1 VLGGIVLATDHRWL
15 RIWAP
20 VLYLGSLA
28 GLALIFVPGVGSTVN
43 GSHSWL
49 MVGGLSIQPAE
60 LAKVGVIVGM
70 ALVLAERA
78 EGRLRTSLSDSDLVP
93 ALLIAAV
100 PAALILMQP
109 DLGTAMVLT
118 AIVFGIVALA
128 GAPKRWLVGL
138 LAVGVGT
145 IAVAIALGVLEEY
158 QLLRFRAFTDPAL
171 DPKGAGY
178 NTIQARVAIGNGGV
192 FGQGL
197 FDGSQTRA
205 GFVPEQHTDFV
216 FTVAGEELG
225 LIGAAA
231 IILLFAVVLWRALRI
246 ASAADD
252 IFGRLAAV
260 GVACWFGFQAFQN
273 IGMCLGIMPVTGVPL
288 PLVSYGGTSMF
299 ASLIGVGLL
308 QNIHLRA
315 DRRLG
320 LGIVVRSHLVRS
332 AEFGSQRR
340 AAYAGGVTASE
351 QLRTP
356 MPVESLFPRLEPLL
370 PRVGK
375 PIQYVGGELNST
387 IKDWDSVD
395 VRWALMYPD
404 AYEVGLPNQGVA
416 ILYEI
421 LNERD
426 WILGRAHLRRARRHG
441 VDHAGARDRSV
452 HGRQPPAG
460 VAVRPARPQLLHRA
474 RLHQHAHRPRPCRHP
489 AARRR
494 PRRVAPGGAGRRAL
508 GVQPEPIADFI
519 DAASSATARR
529 SCSRSARSC
538 ASGRR
543 RVVPAAR
550 AAALATSCCS
560 ALRCPAASTSRSS
573 TT

>member
-1 VLGGIVLATDHRWL
+1 MSVPLYRPVDRRPTWRRLDWVLLGSVAALLVLGCLLVWSATVNRDYLVGDDGTAYLRKQVVNIAIGSVLGGIVLVTDHRWL

-28 GLALIFVPGVGSTVN
+28 GLALIFVPGVGSNVN

-78 EGRLRTSLSDSDLVP
+78 EGRLRSHLSDSDLVP

-308 QNIHLRA
+308 QNIHVRA

-320 LGIVVRSHLVRS
+320 LGIVVRSQLVRS
-332 AEFGSQRR
+332 R
-340 AAYAGGVTASE
+340 
-351 QLRTP
+351 
-356 MPVESLFPRLEPLL
+356 
-370 PRVGK
+370 
-375 PIQYVGGELNST
+375 
-387 IKDWDSVD
+387 
-395 VRWALMYPD
+395 
-404 AYEVGLPNQGVA
+404 
-416 ILYEI
+416 
-421 LNERD
+421 
-426 WILGRAHLRRARRHG
+426 
-441 VDHAGARDRSV
+441 
-452 HGRQPPAG
+452 
-460 VAVRPARPQLLHRA
+460 
-474 RLHQHAHRPRPCRHP
+474 
-489 AARRR
+489 
-494 PRRVAPGGAGRRAL
+494 
-508 GVQPEPIADFI
+508 
-519 DAASSATARR
+519 
-529 SCSRSARSC
+529 
-538 ASGRR
+538 
-543 RVVPAAR
+543 
-550 AAALATSCCS
+550 
-560 ALRCPAASTSRSS
+560 
-573 TT
+573 